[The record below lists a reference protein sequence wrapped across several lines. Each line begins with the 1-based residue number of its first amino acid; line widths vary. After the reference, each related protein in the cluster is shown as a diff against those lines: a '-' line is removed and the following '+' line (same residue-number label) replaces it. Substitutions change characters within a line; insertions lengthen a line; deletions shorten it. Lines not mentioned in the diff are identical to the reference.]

1 MSKSFLPVF
10 SIDSNSLLQ
19 KFLHNVNQ
27 IKGNYGILVPMS
39 CSDKFLAQIGELNQ
53 PFFIDSGIFEDK
65 NHHWHLQLNSEFKN
79 HRWVRELNL
88 AEEKKIREKI
98 KHYLNRCDQFKPDYV
113 FSLDLIGEPL
123 LSLYLARLTWQE
135 YHEKSRNYQ
144 LIGVVQ
150 VGNILY
156 NWSKKIIPIE
166 HSFPPYY
173 NSPKSF
179 LSSLISEYR
188 NLGYQKIALGGL
200 LKQEKTA
207 PMGLKFG
214 LSPQELDQL
223 LTWSRPDFV
232 LGGLAL
238 SRLEIL
244 KKHQVWADSTNWL
257 WWDQRYDYNRFSHW
271 NALDYVI
278 QS

>member
-19 KFLHNVNQ
+19 KFHQNIDNIQ
-27 IKGNYGILVPMS
+27 GNYGILVPMS
-39 CSDKFLAQIGELNQ
+39 CSDQFLSQIDSLNK
-53 PFFIDSGIFEDK
+53 PFFIDSGIFENK
-65 NHHWHLQLNSEFKN
+65 NHHWYLQLNSEFKN
-79 HRWVRELNL
+79 QRWVRELNL
-88 AEEKKIREKI
+88 AKEKQLREKI
-98 KHYLNRCDQFKPDYV
+98 KNYLNRCDQFNPNYV
-113 FSLDLIGEPL
+113 FSLDIIGEPL

-135 YHEKSRNYQ
+135 YRLKSRNYQ

-150 VGNILY
+150 VGAILY
-156 NWSKKIIPIE
+156 NWSEPILPIKNFE
-166 HSFPPYY
+166 LPYY

-188 NLGYQKIALGGL
+188 NIGYQKIALGGL
-200 LKQEKTA
+200 LKKEKTA

-214 LSPQELDQL
+214 LSAQELDQL

-257 WWDQRYDYNRFSHW
+257 WWDQRYNYNRFSHW